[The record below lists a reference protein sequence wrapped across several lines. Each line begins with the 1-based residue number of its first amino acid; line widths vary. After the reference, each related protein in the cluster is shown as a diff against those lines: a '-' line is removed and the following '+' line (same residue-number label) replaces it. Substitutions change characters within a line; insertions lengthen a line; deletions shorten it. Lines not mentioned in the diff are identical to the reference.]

1 MGSRQIGIVW
11 DINKCMGCQTCTV
24 ACKMVWTN
32 GQGMDHM
39 WWMKTNTVPG
49 KGSPKDWESMGGG
62 YDKNEKLSP
71 GKLPTLQEFGE
82 AWQFNHEEV
91 FYGGNPEAYLK
102 ATPRPTWGPNWEEDL
117 GAGDYPNSYFFYLP
131 RMCNA
136 CSRPSCVEACPV
148 KGAIYKRE
156 EDGIVLIDEAT
167 CEGAKCVQ
175 ECSRAC
181 PYKVIYRNTA
191 KPLSQMC
198 NMCLVRLEK
207 GVAPACV
214 RLCPGRAGSI
224 SYLDDTKGRV
234 HKLVN
239 EWKVAL
245 PLHPEFGTTPNVYY
259 VPPLSPPKIDRNG
272 DLEED
277 HPRIPIEYLR
287 SLFGAGV
294 DAALETLKWERE
306 KQHREGKPELMDI
319 LIARRWQELVGDF
332 TKDPAEV
339 H

>member
-1 MGSRQIGIVW
+1 MSSHQIGIVW

-62 YDKNEKLSP
+62 YDKNGKLAL

-102 ATPRPTWGPNWEEDL
+102 ASPRPTWGPNWEEDI

-136 CSRPSCVEACPV
+136 CSNASCVEACPV

-167 CEGAKCVQ
+167 CERAKCDQ

-191 KPLSQMC
+191 KPLSQKC
-198 NMCLVRLEK
+198 NMCLARLEK

-224 SYLDDTKGRV
+224 YYLDDTKGRV

-277 HPRIPIEYLR
+277 RPRIPIEYLR
-287 SLFGAGV
+287 SLFGPGV
-294 DAALETLKWERE
+294 DAALETLKRERE
-306 KQHREGKPELMDI
+306 KQRQRERSELMDV
-319 LIARRWQELVGDF
+319 LIARRWVELVGQF
-332 TKDPAEV
+332 AKDPAEV
-339 H
+339 G